1 VIAVPLGLT
10 QSSREGTFA
19 SGMKLGLMNN
29 SILEGDAV
37 IDPANS
43 LEVSDFLHSVLE
55 KRRGIVELRE
65 NVDGTVEKL

>member
-1 VIAVPLGLT
+1 
-10 QSSREGTFA
+10 
-19 SGMKLGLMNN
+19 MNN

-43 LEVSDFLHSVLE
+43 LEVGDFLHSVLE